1 MSENSA
7 SMTQPHI
14 TDHTDGQSG
23 GQTDRPQLRDW
34 TGAIVERLPGKIQVG
49 ASAVVFDASG
59 KLLLQLRSDN
69 HHWAMPGG
77 RLDPGEDIRTCAVR
91 EVFEETGLQVRV
103 LRVVGLYSDPYQFMI
118 ARYPDGTTTQM
129 FNVCFECA
137 IIGGE
142 LTLSDESL
150 EIGFFDLN
158 ALPEPLLLTHK
169 PRIADALAR
178 NTEPFV
184 R

>member
-7 SMTQPHI
+7 SMTQPPV
-14 TDHTDGQSG
+14 TDHTNSQSG
-23 GQTDRPQLRDW
+23 GQTDKRELRDW
-34 TGAIVERLPGKIQVG
+34 TGAIIEHLPNKIQVG

-69 HHWAMPGG
+69 RHWAMPGG
-77 RLDPGEDIRTCAVR
+77 RLDPGEDIQTCAIR
-91 EVFEETGLQVRV
+91 EVFEETGLHVRV

-118 ARYPDGTTTQM
+118 ARYPDGNTTQM
-129 FNVCFECA
+129 FNVCFECE
-137 IIGGE
+137 ITGGE

-150 EIGFFDLN
+150 EIGFFDVT
-158 ALPEPLLLTHK
+158 ALPEPLLFTHK

-178 NTEPFV
+178 RTEPFV